1 MNAILMALFALA
13 AMLVSPAFAQDARVK
28 EMAILAQK
36 IKADKKLVV
45 SQAMQLTDAESTGF
59 WPVYDA
65 YQKDLAGIND
75 RLAKLVVTYA
85 DAWNKGPVPDETAKK
100 LVRESIAID
109 EAELKLKRDYAP
121 KLEKV
126 LPGAKVA
133 RYLQIESK
141 IRAVIKY
148 ELAANIPLAN

>member
-1 MNAILMALFALA
+1 MNAMRIALFALA
-13 AMLVSPAFAQDARVK
+13 AMLVTPAFAQDARVK
-28 EMAILAQK
+28 EMEVFAQK
-36 IKADKKLVV
+36 VKADKKLLV
-45 SQAMQLTDAESTGF
+45 SQAMQLTDAETKKF

-75 RLAKLVVTYA
+75 RLAKLIVTYA

-121 KLEKV
+121 RLEKV

-133 RYLQIESK
+133 RYLQVESK

-148 ELAANIPLAN
+148 ELAANIPLAQ

>member
-1 MNAILMALFALA
+1 MNAIRIALFALA
-13 AMLVSPAFAQDARVK
+13 AMLAAPAFAQDARVK
-28 EMAILAQK
+28 EMEILAQK
-36 IKADKKLVV
+36 VKGDKKLVV
-45 SQAMQLTDAESTGF
+45 SQAMQLTDAETKGF

-65 YQKDLAGIND
+65 YQKDLAGINE
-75 RLAKLVVTYA
+75 RLAKLVVAYA
-85 DAWNKGPVPDETAKK
+85 DVYKKGPVSDETAKK
-100 LVRESIAID
+100 LVKEMIAI
-109 EAELKLKRDYAP
+109 EEQEVKLKRDYLP

-148 ELAANIPLAN
+148 ELAANIPLAQ

>member
-1 MNAILMALFALA
+1 MNAILIALFALT
-13 AMLVSPAFAQDARVK
+13 AMLVGPAFAQDARVK

-45 SQAMQLTDAESTGF
+45 SQAMQLTDAETKGF

-85 DAWNKGPVPDETAKK
+85 DAWNKGSVPDETAKK

-133 RYLQIESK
+133 RYLQVESK

-148 ELAANIPLAN
+148 ELAANIPLAQ